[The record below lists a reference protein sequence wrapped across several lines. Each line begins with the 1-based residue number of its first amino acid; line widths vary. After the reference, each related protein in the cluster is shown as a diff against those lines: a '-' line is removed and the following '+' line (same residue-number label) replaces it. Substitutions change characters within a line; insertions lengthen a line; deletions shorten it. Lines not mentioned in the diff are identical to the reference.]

1 MDNSPDNSGLSDR
14 TIGTRKENEKQQVT
28 SLAASGHIERK
39 SQEEKNMG
47 GQATEE
53 YKAAEK
59 KVKNLIRTAKRK
71 FEKKLTD
78 DMMVETRDHSLHPSI
93 RKQIADLP

>member
-1 MDNSPDNSGLSDR
+1 
-14 TIGTRKENEKQQVT
+14 VT
-28 SLAASGHIERK
+28 SLAASGHIERN
-39 SQEEKNMG
+39 SQEEKNMR

-59 KVKNLIRTAKRK
+59 KVKNLIRNAKRK
-71 FEKKLTD
+71 FDKKLTD
-78 DMMVETRDHSLHPSI
+78 DMMVEKRDHSLHTSI

>member
-1 MDNSPDNSGLSDR
+1 MDNSPDNNGFSDR

-28 SLAASGHIERK
+28 SLAASGHIQRN
-39 SQEEKNMG
+39 SQEKNMG

-53 YKAAEK
+53 YKAAET
-59 KVKNLIRTAKRK
+59 KVKNLIRNAKRTL
-71 FEKKLTD
+71 EKKLTD
-78 DMMVETRDHSLHPSI
+78 DMMVETRDHSLHTSI